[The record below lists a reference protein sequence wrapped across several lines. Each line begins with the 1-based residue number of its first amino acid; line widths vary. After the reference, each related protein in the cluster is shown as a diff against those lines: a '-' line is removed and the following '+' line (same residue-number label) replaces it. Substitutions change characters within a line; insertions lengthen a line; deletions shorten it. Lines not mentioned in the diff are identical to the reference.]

1 MKIINKLLRW
11 LNILLVLGTVFSYF
25 SSYVSPK
32 TAWFLSFIGMAFPVF
47 LILNVCFLALF
58 LFLKQKSYWL
68 NILCLAIGMFSI
80 NRLITFNDAS
90 PIKIAASRSLTI
102 GTYNAQNLLGASR
115 KKSTYSKEN
124 LASYTSLF
132 DKKNLS
138 ILCLQEGSNSSM
150 RSVIPDYFLEKL
162 NLSYYYKGNRFVSFY
177 SKYPIINKGIVFDQ
191 RNNGC
196 IFADIKLDTTII
208 RVYNVHLQSTGIA
221 PEAQK
226 MLDNQDLKEGEAK
239 QGIANILRRLKR
251 SNLKRADQVDQIIE
265 HIKGTPYPII
275 VCGDFND
282 TPFSYTYNELSSGL
296 QDSFMERGSGL
307 GVTYNGPIPGL
318 RIDYIL
324 ADPKFSILSH
334 EVISKGYSD
343 HYPVISKV
351 SF

>member
-11 LNILLVLGTVFSYF
+11 LNILLVVGTVFSYF

-47 LILNVCFLALF
+47 LIFNVAFLVLF

-80 NRLITFNDAS
+80 NRLVTFNDAS

-102 GTYNAQNLLGASR
+102 GTYNTQGLFANEKTTNQENLSLYTNLLNR
-115 KKSTYSKEN
+115 
-124 LASYTSLF
+124 
-132 DKKNLS
+132 KNLS
-138 ILCLQEGSNSSM
+138 ILCLQEGSNSLMKSI
-150 RSVIPDYFLEKL
+150 IPDHFLKEL
-162 NLSYYYKGNRFVSFY
+162 NLSYYYKGTRFVSFY
-177 SKYPIINKGIVFDQ
+177 SQHPIINKGIVFDQ
-191 RNNGC
+191 KNNGC

-226 MLDNQDLKEGEAK
+226 MLDKEDFKEGEAK
-239 QGIANILRRLKR
+239 EGITNILRRLKR
-251 SNLKRADQVDQIIE
+251 SNLKRADQVDQIMAHVE
-265 HIKGTPYPII
+265 GTPYPII
-275 VCGDFND
+275 ICGDFND
-282 TPFSYTYNELSSGL
+282 TPFSYTYNELGSGL
-296 QDSFMERGSGL
+296 QDSFMKRGNGL
-307 GVTYNGPIPGL
+307 GVTYNGPIPAL

-334 EVISKGYSD
+334 EVIPKGPSD